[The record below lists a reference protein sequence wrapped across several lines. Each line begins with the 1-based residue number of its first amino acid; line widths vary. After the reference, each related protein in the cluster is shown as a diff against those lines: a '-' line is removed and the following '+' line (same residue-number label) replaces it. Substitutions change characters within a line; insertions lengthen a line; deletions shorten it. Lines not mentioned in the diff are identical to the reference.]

1 MEKQRLLFI
10 DIAKGIGIVLVV
22 CSHTEANLL
31 MTWAL
36 GFFVPIFYFCSGYTT
51 STRSLSQP
59 ITLFM
64 KKRARK
70 LLCSYIFF
78 NLLLFLY
85 FRRWSINGLY
95 GVIYSRYCLFPIES
109 DNNYLFF
116 IWGNYPMWFITS
128 LIVSYFLYYYILYK
142 NNIYYKISIILFYLC
157 LTFILSKTPFLLPWS
172 IDTAFLSAL
181 IMYAGYQANK
191 FEVLSWKNYNI
202 LLCILGYS
210 ILLYIAGDINFSI
223 RQYGI
228 SFVNYFILA
237 ILGCIIVLW
246 CSKRIETTFFGKIFA
261 LFGKHS
267 LSIFCMEI
275 MFIREISII
284 YSKLIGTNEIGI
296 FGGIIGTL
304 FSLFGGVVLSI
315 ILHKSTFLKRLMF
328 D

>member
-1 MEKQRLLFI
+1 
-10 DIAKGIGIVLVV
+10 
-22 CSHTEANLL
+22 
-31 MTWAL
+31 
-36 GFFVPIFYFCSGYTT
+36 
-51 STRSLSQP
+51 
-59 ITLFM
+59 M